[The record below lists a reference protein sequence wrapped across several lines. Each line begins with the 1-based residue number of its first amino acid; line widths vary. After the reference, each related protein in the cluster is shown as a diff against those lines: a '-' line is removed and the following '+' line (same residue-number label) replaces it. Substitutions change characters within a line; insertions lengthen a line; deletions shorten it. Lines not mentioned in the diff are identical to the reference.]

1 MVHRT
6 PPPRASKVED
16 IDDVFRALDE
26 IASSNVTLGADPT
39 ARPSAAPGISHDDI
53 RAHEKSSA
61 ANGRYA
67 PAAASALRSD
77 LRRRTRLQVSD
88 EAEES
93 RTSLPVPR
101 VPPPGFKLPAP
112 ASPARSGG
120 SDSEHGGFDTARTNG
135 TIATLSECCTEM
147 SQMTTPRTSGPSS
160 AGSPGSRHST
170 HNENEKQ
177 MGPSIA
183 AANRLFKAAELSL
196 DHIDEDTDAE
206 LDMFRQQQEMIAQMC
221 RVKADA
227 YLAREKEKKEEE
239 KRRHE
244 QMQLMRLEQMQLQ
257 RLQDLAKKR
266 VQFQALAAS
275 RPTSAPVKR
284 AEHTDT
290 PPRLSSFRAASM
302 VEDLDVLNTSC
313 CTETLSPGL
322 QVRAAKAGMN
332 EDVFAWNLP
341 ARKVYSPG
349 AERKEAAA
357 AGPEVSR
364 VKPRPKSAFS
374 RLMQSMG
381 TRRWRAAIVPLPKSL
396 ITSSSSSFIKGMSL
410 GASRREPQTKAWAI
424 VASEGIPIVPFPSS
438 HDDEHT
444 ALNAP

>member
-1 MVHRT
+1 
-6 PPPRASKVED
+6 
-16 IDDVFRALDE
+16 
-26 IASSNVTLGADPT
+26 
-39 ARPSAAPGISHDDI
+39 
-53 RAHEKSSA
+53 
-61 ANGRYA
+61 
-67 PAAASALRSD
+67 
-77 LRRRTRLQVSD
+77 
-88 EAEES
+88 
-93 RTSLPVPR
+93 
-101 VPPPGFKLPAP
+101 
-112 ASPARSGG
+112 
-120 SDSEHGGFDTARTNG
+120 
-135 TIATLSECCTEM
+135 
-147 SQMTTPRTSGPSS
+147 MTTPRTSGPSS

-170 HNENEKQ
+170 HNENE

-244 QMQLMRLEQMQLQ
+244 QMQLMRLE
-257 RLQDLAKKR
+257 QDLAKKR

-396 ITSSSSSFIKGMSL
+396 ITSSSSSL
-410 GASRREPQTKAWAI
+410 A
-424 VASEGIPIVPFPSS
+424 
-438 HDDEHT
+438 
-444 ALNAP
+444 NAPSG